1 VGATVPSIPINLQH
15 EEKGLSANTQVTF
28 LPYRLASIDAYRG
41 FVMFLLL
48 AEAFQL
54 CNVAAAVPESSFWRF
69 LCQQQSHAEWVG
81 VNLHDLIM
89 PSFCFL
95 VGVSLPFSL
104 ARRAAQ
110 GATLRDLWK
119 HAVIRSF
126 LLIGL
131 GLAIAA
137 MHARQMI
144 VYPFDWIL
152 PQIGLAY
159 PALFWLALK
168 PPRSAW
174 ISVMVILAVCWL
186 AFALYPVPGPEFDY
200 ERVGV
205 SQAWLKEHGLRGFEA
220 HWQKNSNVAW
230 AFDTWLLNPYPREKP
245 FVGFPKGM
253 TTLNFIPTLATMILG
268 LMAGRILQSARSSW
282 SKLRWL
288 VNAGVLGL
296 AGGWA
301 LSLTDLCPLVKAIWT
316 PSWVLFSG
324 GWCFLLLGCSFLLV
338 DWWGYARLAFPF
350 TVIGMNAIAAYLLAQ
365 IHSNLA
371 FNALRRIVG
380 STPFTFLGDPYEP
393 LIYGVVMVAGYWT
406 ALYVLYRRRLFL
418 RV

>member
-1 VGATVPSIPINLQH
+1 MIT
-15 EEKGLSANTQVTF
+15 ETKVTS
-28 LPYRLASIDAYRG
+28 PQYRLTSVDAYRG

-48 AEAFQL
+48 AEALQL
-54 CNVAAAVPESSFWRF
+54 CKVAEAVPDSAFWQF
-69 LCQQQSHAEWVG
+69 LCQQQSHAEWIG

-95 VGVSLPFSL
+95 VGVSLPFSI
-104 ARRAAQ
+104 ARRTMQ
-110 GATLRDLWK
+110 GARPWDLWI
-119 HAVIRSF
+119 HAVIRSV

-131 GLAIAA
+131 GLANAA
-137 MHARQMI
+137 LHARQMI

-159 PALFWLALK
+159 PALFWMAFK
-168 PPRSAW
+168 PSRIAW
-174 ISVMVILAVCWL
+174 ISILVILVVCWL
-186 AFALYPVPGPEFDY
+186 AFALYPIPSPDFDY

-205 SQAWLKEHGLRGFEA
+205 SQAWLQAHGLNGFEA

-230 AFDTWLLNPYPREKP
+230 AFDIWLLNLYPRMEP

-253 TTLNFIPTLATMILG
+253 TTLNFVPTLATMILG
-268 LMAGRILQSARSSW
+268 LMAGRILQSDRAPW
-282 SKLRWL
+282 GKLRWQFS
-288 VNAGVLGL
+288 AGILGL
-296 AGGWA
+296 TGGWA
-301 LSLTDLCPLVKAIWT
+301 LSITGYCPLVKAIWT

-324 GWCFLLLGCSFLLV
+324 GWCFLLLGCSFLFV

-350 TVIGMNAIAAYLLAQ
+350 VVIGMNAITAYLLSQ

-371 FNALRRIVG
+371 FNALKRVVG
-380 STPFTFLGDPYEP
+380 RTPFTFIGDPYEP
-393 LIYGVVMVAGYWT
+393 LVYGVVIVAGYWT
-406 ALYVLYRRRLFL
+406 VLYMMYRRRIFL

>member
-1 VGATVPSIPINLQH
+1 MITETKVISLQ
-15 EEKGLSANTQVTF
+15 
-28 LPYRLASIDAYRG
+28 YRLPSIDAYRG

-81 VNLHDLIM
+81 ANLHDLIM

-104 ARRAAQ
+104 ARRMAQ

-119 HAVIRSF
+119 HAAIRSL

-159 PALFWLALK
+159 PALFWLAFR
-168 PPRSAW
+168 RSRAAW
-174 ISVMVILAVCWL
+174 GAILGILVVCWL
-186 AFALYPVPGPEFDY
+186 AFALYPIPGPDFDY
-200 ERVGV
+200 ERVGI
-205 SQAWLKEHGLRGFEA
+205 SQPWLKEHGLKGFEA
-220 HWQKNSNVAW
+220 HWQKNGNVAW
-230 AFDTWLLNPYPREKP
+230 AFDSWLLNLYPRQGP
-245 FVGFPKGM
+245 FVGFRNGV
-253 TTLNFIPTLATMILG
+253 TTLNFVPTLATMILG
-268 LMAGRILQSARSSW
+268 LMAGRLLQSDRAPW

-288 VNAGVLGL
+288 VSAGVLGL
-296 AGGWA
+296 TGGWV
-301 LSLTDLCPLVKAIWT
+301 LNLTGVCPLVKAIWT
-316 PSWVLFSG
+316 PSWVLLSG

-338 DWWGYARLAFPF
+338 DWWGYSRIAFPF
-350 TVIGMNAIAAYLLAQ
+350 TVIGMNAITAYLLAQ
-365 IHSNLA
+365 IHSSLA
-371 FNALRRIVG
+371 FYALRRLVG
-380 STPFTFLGDPYEP
+380 ETPFSFLGDPYAP
-393 LIYGVVMVAGYWT
+393 LLYGIATVAGYWT
-406 ALYVLYRRRLFL
+406 ALYILYRRGIFL

>member
-1 VGATVPSIPINLQH
+1 VIT
-15 EEKGLSANTQVTF
+15 ETKGTHLH
-28 LPYRLASIDAYRG
+28 YRLSSIDAYRG
-41 FVMFLLL
+41 LVMFLLL

-54 CNVAAAVPESSFWRF
+54 CKVAAAVPESAFWQF
-69 LCQQQSHAEWVG
+69 LCRQQSHAEWIG
-81 VNLHDLIM
+81 ATLHDLIM

-95 VGVSLPFSL
+95 VGVSLPFSI
-104 ARRAAQ
+104 ARRMAQ
-110 GATLRDLWK
+110 GASMRDLWI

-131 GLAIAA
+131 GLANAA
-137 MHARQMI
+137 LHARQMI

-152 PQIGLAY
+152 PQMGLAY
-159 PALFWLALK
+159 PALFWLAFK
-168 PPRSAW
+168 PSRTAW
-174 ISVMVILAVCWL
+174 ISVVAILVVCWL
-186 AFALYPVPGPEFDY
+186 VFALYPIPSPDFDY

-205 SQAWLKEHGLRGFEA
+205 SQPWLKEYGLKGFEA

-230 AFDTWLLNPYPREKP
+230 AFDVWLLNLYPREKL

-268 LMAGRILQSARSSW
+268 LISGRLLQSDRSSW

-288 VNAGVLGL
+288 VIAGALGL

-301 LSLTDLCPLVKAIWT
+301 LSLTGLCPLVKAIWT

-324 GWCFLLLGCSFLLV
+324 GWCFLFLSSSFLLV

-350 TVIGMNAIAAYLLAQ
+350 TVIGMNAIAAYLLGQ
-365 IHSNLA
+365 IYPNVA
-371 FNALRRIVG
+371 FNALRRLVG
-380 STPFTFLGDPYEP
+380 RTPFTFLGDSYEP
-393 LIYGVVMVAGYWT
+393 LIYGGVIVAGYWIV
-406 ALYVLYRRRLFL
+406 LYILYRRRIFL
-418 RV
+418 RL

>member
-1 VGATVPSIPINLQH
+1 VSD
-15 EEKGLSANTQVTF
+15 VTAENKVAP
-28 LPYRLASIDAYRG
+28 LEYRLSSIDAYRG

-48 AEAFQL
+48 GEAFQL
-54 CNVAAAVPESSFWRF
+54 CNVAAAVPESSLWRF
-69 LCQQQSHAEWVG
+69 LCRHQTHAEWIG
-81 VNLHDLIM
+81 ANLHDLIM

-95 VGVSLPFSL
+95 VGVSLPFSI
-104 ARRAAQ
+104 ARRTAR
-110 GATLRDLWK
+110 GARPRDLWR

-131 GLAIAA
+131 GLAIAT

-159 PALFWLALK
+159 PALFWLAFR
-168 PPRSAW
+168 PSRTAW
-174 ISVMVILAVCWL
+174 ISASVILVVCWL
-186 AFALYPVPGPEFDY
+186 AFAFYPVPGPDFDY
-200 ERVGV
+200 AQVGV
-205 SQAWLKEHGLRGFEA
+205 SQPWLKEHGLNGFES

-230 AFDTWLLNPYPREKP
+230 AFDVWLLNLYPRQEP
-245 FVGFPKGM
+245 FMGFPKGM
-253 TTLNFIPTLATMILG
+253 TTLNFIPTLVTMILG
-268 LMAGRILQSARSSW
+268 LMAGRVLQSDRAPW

-288 VNAGVLGL
+288 VSAGALGL
-296 AGGWA
+296 TGGWA
-301 LSLTDLCPLVKAIWT
+301 LSLTGLCPLVKAIWT

-338 DWWGYARLAFPF
+338 DWWGYRRLVFPF

-365 IHSNLA
+365 IHSNVA
-371 FNALRRIVG
+371 FNALRRLVG
-380 STPFTFLGDPYEP
+380 RAPFTFLGEPYEP
-393 LIYGVVMVAGYWT
+393 LIYGMVTVAGYWT
-406 ALYVLYRRRLFL
+406 VLYLLYKRRLFL

>member
-1 VGATVPSIPINLQH
+1 MIAETKGIPHQ
-15 EEKGLSANTQVTF
+15 
-28 LPYRLASIDAYRG
+28 YRLASIDAYRG

-54 CNVAAAVPESSFWRF
+54 CKVAAAVPESAFWQF

-81 VNLHDLIM
+81 ANLHDLIM

-95 VGVSLPFSL
+95 VGVSLPFSI
-104 ARRAAQ
+104 ARRTAQ

-131 GLAIAA
+131 GLANAA
-137 MHARQMI
+137 LHERQMI

-159 PALFWLALK
+159 PALFWVAFK
-168 PPRSAW
+168 PSRTAW
-174 ISVMVILAVCWL
+174 ISVVAIVAVCWL
-186 AFALYPVPGPEFDY
+186 AFSLYPVPGPNFDY
-200 ERVGV
+200 ELVGV
-205 SQAWLKEHGLRGFEA
+205 SQAWLNAHGLKGFEA

-230 AFDTWLLNPYPREKP
+230 AFDTWLLNLYPRQEP

-268 LMAGRILQSARSSW
+268 LMAGRILHSDLAPW
-282 SKLRWL
+282 NKLRWL
-288 VNAGVLGL
+288 VGAGVLGL
-296 AGGWA
+296 IGGWA
-301 LSLTDLCPLVKAIWT
+301 LGVSGFCPLVKAIWT

-350 TVIGMNAIAAYLLAQ
+350 VVIGMNAITAYLLGQ
-365 IHSNLA
+365 IYPNVA
-371 FNALRRIVG
+371 FNAIRRLVG
-380 STPFTFLGDPYEP
+380 PTPFTFLGDPYEP
-393 LIYGVVMVAGYWT
+393 LIYGVVIVVGYWT
-406 ALYVLYRRRLFL
+406 ALYVLYRRRVFL